1 MNDELRRKAVIRKAS
16 YFGIILVLFTVSM
29 FWRGKEGFR
38 LPVGDPDQIAV
49 RDEQGKPVD
58 LSAGDRIARLPIR
71 YQAEDQ
77 ELLERDLGDPE
88 VAGSLAQVSLVGVR
102 GLMVTW
108 LWNDT
113 INNQKRGE
121 YHEMERNAR
130 LLTKVQ
136 PHFIAP
142 WIFQAW
148 NISYNVSVE
157 TDKLGDQYYYI
168 ARGISL
174 LAEGDRANTRPH
186 RRGKEVFT
194 VGSPDLRY
202 QLGFFAQNK
211 FSVSDKVNTLYSL
224 SQLSLLPPDERNH
237 LKYRVNEQ
245 ANGPVDP
252 AKFEAFCKNNP
263 QLVRRLKTH
272 LNLRKPE
279 QVLEFLE
286 SNWRIPAQYAVDG
299 PLAGLRQ
306 PDDKAFPVLPVLPP
320 QGEGPDPELAG
331 YLNDIRAQEVQGA
344 AAGRDAVD
352 IRMYARAWFMHAQTV
367 VPPPKEG
374 VPSMSPGRGE
384 YDPFRYRI
392 PERPALIVFRMSPPR
407 AQTYVAERLQKEGW
421 FEKDGSPAATVWDP
435 DAAFDRDA
443 KWFPPARPGQPARE
457 VLLKAGTGSRAEWEK
472 TFVMWDKFGEK
483 NGLTDAARNRQEQ
496 LALATVRAGL
506 PPLGVQL
513 TREYSDA
520 ELSALGLRREN
531 LNARNA
537 IMYFDQNRQVTN
549 YQYFRDDSLAEKD
562 PDVTQARQ
570 AFWIADELH
579 ARNDQGEL
587 AVRLRA
593 SALWRRAF
601 SQNHAAFYQSP
612 RSESL
617 QELTLAQE
625 LSIAA
630 LLTKSGDPDTVN
642 RTKALR
648 GGLGVVA
655 PAAAALT
662 EPNISRVAAQEEA
675 QVRIAMA
682 VAGIG
687 EDSAPDHPLREQVR
701 KDVERYKEEFKG
713 VPNAPPPSEVK
724 TARGLLDG
732 EFAWMKL
739 YTRAMRAGE
748 RPEEVP
754 LWVTPTV
761 RFAQLYKDGLIGAP
775 DPSAGPLP
783 PGVQPGQGGL
793 PQISPPNPAT
803 STGR

>member
-1 MNDELRRKAVIRKAS
+1 MNDELRRKAVVRKVT
-16 YFGIILVLFTVSM
+16 YFGIILALFTVSM
-29 FWRGKEGFR
+29 FWRGVFR
-38 LPVGDPDQIAV
+38 LPVGDPDQVAV

-58 LSAGDRIARLPIR
+58 LSAGDRVARLPIR
-71 YQAEDQ
+71 YQAEDL

-88 VAGSLAQVSLVGVR
+88 VAGSLAQVSLIGFR
-102 GLMVTW
+102 GLVVTW

-148 NISYNVSVE
+148 NITYNVSVE

-186 RRGKEVFT
+186 RRGKEVYT
-194 VGSPDLRY
+194 VGSPDIRY

-224 SQLSLLPPDERNH
+224 SQLSLLPPAERNH
-237 LKYRVNEQ
+237 LTYRVNQQ

-252 AKFEAFCKNNP
+252 DKFEAFCKNNP

-272 LNLRKPE
+272 LNLKKPE
-279 QVLEFLE
+279 QVMEFLE
-286 SNWRIPAQYAVDG
+286 SNWRIPAQYDVETG
-299 PLAGLRQ
+299 QRQ
-306 PDDKAFPVLPVLPP
+306 SDDKAFPVLPVMPP
-320 QGEGPDPELAG
+320 EGEGPDPQLAA
-331 YLNDIRAQEVQGA
+331 YLNELRSQELLGT
-344 AAGRDAVD
+344 AAGRDAID
-352 IRMYARAWFMHAQTV
+352 IRMFARAWFEHAQTV
-367 VPPPKEG
+367 VPPPREG
-374 VPSMSPGRGE
+374 VPSMSPGKGE

-392 PERPALIVFRMSPPR
+392 PERPALIIFRMSPPR

-421 FEKDGSPAATVWDP
+421 FEKEGSPDATVWDP
-435 DAAFDRDA
+435 ESGFDKDA

-457 VLLKAGTGSRAEWEK
+457 VRLRAGTGSRAEWEK
-472 TFVMWDKFGEK
+472 TFRLWEEFGRK
-483 NGLTDAARNRQEQ
+483 NGLTDEARNRQQEM
-496 LALATVRAGL
+496 ALATVRAGL
-506 PPLGVQL
+506 PQLGVPL

-520 ELSALGLRREN
+520 ELATLGLRREQ

-537 IMYFDQNRQVTN
+537 IIYFDQNRQVTN
-549 YQYFRDDSLAEKD
+549 YQYFLEVSLAEME
-562 PDVTQARQ
+562 PDVARARQ

-579 ARNDQGEL
+579 ARNDERELGER
-587 AVRLRA
+587 VRA
-593 SALWRRAF
+593 SAMWRRAF
-601 SQNHAAFYQSP
+601 SQKHGPFYNSP

-617 QELTLAQE
+617 HEITLAQE
-625 LSIAA
+625 LAIAA
-630 LLTKSGDPDTVN
+630 LLAKPPADPDTAKRV
-642 RTKALR
+642 KGLV
-648 GGLGVVA
+648 GGLGMVA
-655 PAAAALT
+655 PTAVALT

-675 QVRIAMA
+675 QVRIALA
-682 VAGIG
+682 FI
-687 EDSAPDHPLREQVR
+687 EIDPTHPLAERAME
-701 KDVERYKEEFKG
+701 DVKRFKRDF
-713 VPNAPPPSEVK
+713 PNATEVPTVQA
-724 TARGLLDG
+724 TARGLLDA

-739 YTRAMRAGE
+739 NTRAVRPGE

-754 LWVTPTV
+754 VWVWPTV

-775 DPSAGPLP
+775 DPSAGGLP

-793 PQISPPNPAT
+793 PAISPPNPAT